1 MCILKTFPDEGSV
14 SEVNEEGE
22 EISEAISDDEKDGLP
37 ETEEMLSE
45 AETGIAATV
54 LVEEEQ
60 KNEVVED
67 TEQVTVVQ
75 EDAPRMK
82 QQLLQKLVL
91 G

>member
-1 MCILKTFPDEGSV
+1 
-14 SEVNEEGE
+14 
-22 EISEAISDDEKDGLP
+22 
-37 ETEEMLSE
+37 MLSE

-75 EDAPRMK
+75 EDAPSDETTASTEAGTGIKNRLK
-82 QQLLQKLVL
+82 RKRIYPGV
-91 G
+91 

>member
-1 MCILKTFPDEGSV
+1 MMKRMD
-14 SEVNEEGE
+14 
-22 EISEAISDDEKDGLP
+22 LP

-67 TEQVTVVQ
+67 AEQVTVVQ
-75 EDAPRMK
+75 EDVPSDE

>member
-1 MCILKTFPDEGSV
+1 
-14 SEVNEEGE
+14 
-22 EISEAISDDEKDGLP
+22 
-37 ETEEMLSE
+37 MLSE

-67 TEQVTVVQ
+67 AEQVTVVQ
-75 EDAPRMK
+75 EDVPRMK